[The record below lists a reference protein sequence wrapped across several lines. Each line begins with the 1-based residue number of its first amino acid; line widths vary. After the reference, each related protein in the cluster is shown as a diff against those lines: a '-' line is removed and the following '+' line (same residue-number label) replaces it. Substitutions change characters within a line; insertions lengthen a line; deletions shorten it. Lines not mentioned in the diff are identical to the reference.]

1 METKICCKC
10 REEKK
15 VIEFNVSKRNKDGFR
30 GECKLCQKNYYLL
43 NADKIRKQRIERYEL
58 NTVKE
63 LISNKKY
70 YKKNKDLII
79 NKLREKKQNNYNIR
93 LISNLRSR
101 LVLFVKTNK
110 IHKDN
115 QTIDLLGCSPSD
127 LREHLEKQFK
137 YGMSW
142 DNYGFYGWHIDHIIP
157 LSHAKNEEDL
167 FKLCHYTNLQPLWSK
182 DNLSK
187 GCKIN

>member
-1 METKICCKC
+1 MGTKICCKC

-15 VIEFNVSKRNKDGFR
+15 VIEFNASKRNKDGFR
-30 GECKLCQKNYYLL
+30 GECKLCQKKYYLL

-58 NTVKE
+58 NTDKE

-115 QTIDLLGCSPSD
+115 QTIELLGCSPSD

-187 GCKIN
+187 GCKMN